1 MKIEWRAAA
10 LCIARI
16 APTPVPPPFSS
27 IMARRRRW
35 LAAMRPVLEK
45 LFGSGQEPENAGQ
58 CTIIRPGSASEPA
71 SPSGGEEL
79 RQTRDEDSKSENI
92 SHIFDSIGR
101 RNETLRAQ
109 LDSIEFSFRNI
120 EAIRTQFH
128 DALTSIDQTLIEIER
143 TKVAHLAAERKLE
156 NLTAANDRL
165 RSDRAAL
172 TVQRDAM
179 AIAQDE
185 LLARVAD
192 LERMVTAGEA
202 AASEARF
209 ALAERSATL
218 EQTEQDLEDNR
229 RVLHALSEQ
238 LPALRAELVT
248 KENCLHEVE
257 GQRATLNDHC
267 GLLTQENDTLRM
279 RIQEFAINSSK
290 LGRHLSELKD
300 QRDELQRRLDKV
312 ETAFDQETAAHATL
326 KAAHLDVI
334 EAQRLSE
341 ANLQEK
347 LAATTTRLEA
357 AEQLLV
363 EARAGMHEQDATIRE
378 LEQSVLEK
386 SVATKSLEAQIV
398 DLEKDLTSSRAGHV
412 EKEAA
417 RTAAAGE
424 SATLAKSLKEKE
436 VTLQRAELKIATLE
450 ARFEEYK
457 NATLGDRVTLDE
469 KIARLMEQLEA
480 ETAAR
485 QFAEGALQSARQER
499 SARRQEI
506 DLVPSSTEAPSGKTD
521 SADGRITWLG
531 R

>member
-1 MKIEWRAAA
+1 
-10 LCIARI
+10 
-16 APTPVPPPFSS
+16 
-27 IMARRRRW
+27 
-35 LAAMRPVLEK
+35 MRTVLEK
-45 LFGSGQEPENAGQ
+45 LFGIGQEPANAGQ
-58 CTIIRPGSASEPA
+58 STSIRPQSVSEPA
-71 SPSGGEEL
+71 SASDGEDFS
-79 RQTRDEDSKSENI
+79 QTRKEDSRSENV

-120 EAIRTQFH
+120 ETIRMQFH
-128 DALTSIDQTLIEIER
+128 DALTSIDETLMEIER

-165 RSDRAAL
+165 KCDRAAL
-172 TVQRDAM
+172 TVQRDGLTV
-179 AIAQDE
+179 AQDE

-192 LERMVTAGEA
+192 LERTGTAREA
-202 AASEARF
+202 VASEANL
-209 ALAERSATL
+209 ALAERSARL
-218 EQTEQDLEDNR
+218 EQTEHDLEDNR
-229 RVLHALSEQ
+229 RVLRSLSEQ
-238 LPALRAELVT
+238 FPALRAELVT
-248 KENCLHEVE
+248 KENCLHEIE
-257 GQRATLNDHC
+257 GQRAALNDRC
-267 GLLTQENDTLRM
+267 GLLTQENNTLRA

-300 QRDELQRRLDKV
+300 QRDELKQRLEEV
-312 ETAFDQETAAHATL
+312 ETAFDQETAAHSTL
-326 KAAHLDVI
+326 KAAHLDAI
-334 EAQRLSE
+334 ETQRLSE
-341 ANLQEK
+341 ANLEEK

-378 LEQSVLEK
+378 LEQSALEK

-417 RTAAAGE
+417 RAAVAEE

-436 VTLQRAELKIATLE
+436 VTLQRAELKMATLE

-457 NATLGDRVTLDE
+457 NATLGDRVALE
-469 KIARLMEQLEA
+469 ERIARLVEQLEA

-506 DLVPSSTEAPSGKTD
+506 DVVPSSSEAPSGKTD
-521 SADGRITWLG
+521 SKDGKIMWL
-531 R
+531 RR